1 MEGSNFWP
9 RKGEPSVSQPFFSI
23 SCTFCEGEAGDSLPL
38 PAHHPQGN
46 PHPYPRSPITPG

>member
-23 SCTFCEGEAGDSLPL
+23 SCTFCKE
-38 PAHHPQGN
+38 PAAPVRLGMA
-46 PHPYPRSPITPG
+46 PKPRFCAKTGGPSRRQ